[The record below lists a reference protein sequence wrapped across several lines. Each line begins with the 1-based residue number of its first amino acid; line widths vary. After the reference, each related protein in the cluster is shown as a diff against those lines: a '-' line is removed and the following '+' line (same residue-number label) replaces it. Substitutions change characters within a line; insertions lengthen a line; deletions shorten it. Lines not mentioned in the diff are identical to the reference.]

1 MEDSYEEEDCDGY
14 PSEVMVM
21 KDGKKKKR
29 VAVTNYGKIATA
41 IGKMRMSGIKIEP
54 PDINK
59 STYTFSPDAELNVIR
74 YGFRGITRISEDFI
88 KQVMSNRPYT
98 SLVDFLNKNK
108 ANKLQMFN
116 LIKSGAFDSFGDRVN
131 IMHQYVDLISDT
143 KKRITLQNMR
153 MLIDFGLIPEEYDL
167 QRRVFNF
174 NKYLKKMK
182 LDLNY
187 YGIDNVAYKFLETY
201 FDVDQLMPDE
211 STESGFKIRQ
221 YIWDNIYK
229 KQMDIIR
236 PYLKEHQDD
245 LLRAVNNRLTED
257 VWNKY
262 CLGSLSKW
270 EMDSVSFYSHDH
282 ELAAADL
289 DLYMIDDFFSLS
301 EQAEVERVIPIKGK
315 QVPIFR
321 LHRIAG
327 TVLDRDKMKKTVT
340 LLTPTGVVPVKI
352 YGAFE
357 AYDRQISVKGADGKK
372 HVLERSMFSRGNKII
387 VTGIR
392 ADESFLAKVYKATPW
407 HRVEQ
412 IVDVEGE
419 RLIIKTE
426 RADEEA
432 ANI

>member
-1 MEDSYEEEDCDGY
+1 
-14 PSEVMVM
+14 
-21 KDGKKKKR
+21 
-29 VAVTNYGKIATA
+29 
-41 IGKMRMSGIKIEP
+41 
-54 PDINK
+54 
-59 STYTFSPDAELNVIR
+59 
-74 YGFRGITRISEDFI
+74 
-88 KQVMSNRPYT
+88 
-98 SLVDFLNKNK
+98 
-108 ANKLQMFN
+108 
-116 LIKSGAFDSFGDRVN
+116 
-131 IMHQYVDLISDT
+131 
-143 KKRITLQNMR
+143 
-153 MLIDFGLIPEEYDL
+153 
-167 QRRVFNF
+167 
-174 NKYLKKMK
+174 
-182 LDLNY
+182 
-187 YGIDNVAYKFLETY
+187 
-201 FDVDQLMPDE
+201 
-211 STESGFKIRQ
+211 
-221 YIWDNIYK
+221 
-229 KQMDIIR
+229 MDIIR

-289 DLYMIDDFFSLS
+289 DLYLIDDFFSLS

-357 AYDRQISVKGADGKK
+357 AYDRQISTKGPDGKK

-412 IVDVEGE
+412 IVDVDGE